1 MIYEIE
7 INSFGVA
14 VLTFGKNSIIWKFGT
29 YWHDSKLWFG
39 YWYPDI
45 DFPKRSQEKKRF
57 IIKCSLWLLFW
68 ATY

>member
-29 YWHDSKLWFG
+29 YWHDSKLWFD

-45 DFPKRSQEKKRF
+45 DFPKDHKRKKD
-57 IIKCSLWLLFW
+57 L
-68 ATY
+68 